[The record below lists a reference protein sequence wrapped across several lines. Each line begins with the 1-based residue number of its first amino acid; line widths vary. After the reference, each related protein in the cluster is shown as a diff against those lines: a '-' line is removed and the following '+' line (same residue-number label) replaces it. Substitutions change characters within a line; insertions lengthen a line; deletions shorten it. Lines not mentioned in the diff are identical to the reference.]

1 MGSIEPTP
9 GRSTENKKT
18 QAHTLYLPSLKHLNT
33 AEQSSLSFFTYIIII
48 ITIKLINYIIL
59 CVNCVLLSYNF
70 SLENLNMENI
80 VEPDESFEFSNLS
93 LANPVGIQG
102 GAYFTK
108 ILNNNSPLYIQTTRC
123 VTRQGII
130 KSGKKHYADFMFDNN
145 SASLINWFENLESR
159 CQQLILGKSSEWFQ
173 NALDVSDVENAFN
186 STIRIYKSGKFYL
199 VRANVKNNALNE
211 PSIKIYNENEIP
223 LAMSDI
229 TSDKN
234 LISILEI
241 QGIKFTSRNFQIE
254 IEIKQIMVLNNDLLF
269 NNCLIKTDNTRR
281 LSGKI
286 KDTPMDEIINCITA
300 TTTLREDDNTLEDD
314 DEVKTTVI
322 DTEPLL
328 TSTENTEE
336 NADAITLNDENKN
349 ENEHETN
356 EEVVLT
362 SDVSS
367 KDLDVSLE
375 LVVPVSEPD
384 LELTEVDFSCT
395 LEDTIEE
402 IKLKKPN
409 QVYFELYK
417 EAKKKAKLAKRSAI
431 IAYLE
436 AKNIKK
442 TYMIEN
448 VNDSDSDFDA
458 EIDEVSESELESF

>member
-1 MGSIEPTP
+1 
-9 GRSTENKKT
+9 
-18 QAHTLYLPSLKHLNT
+18 
-33 AEQSSLSFFTYIIII
+33 
-48 ITIKLINYIIL
+48 
-59 CVNCVLLSYNF
+59 
-70 SLENLNMENI
+70 MENI
-80 VEPDESFEFSNLS
+80 VEPNESFEFTNLS

-108 ILNNNSPLYIQTTRC
+108 ILNNNNPLYIQTTRC
-123 VTRQGII
+123 VTRQGLI
-130 KSGKKHYADFMFDNN
+130 KSGKKYYCDFMFDNN

-173 NALDVSDVENAFN
+173 SALDVSDIENAFN

-211 PSIKIYNENEIP
+211 PSLKIYNENEIP
-223 LAMSDI
+223 LAISDI

-269 NNCLIKTDNTRR
+269 NNCLIKTDNTHR
-281 LSGKI
+281 LNGKI
-286 KDTPMDEIINCITA
+286 KDTPADEIIKCVE
-300 TTTLREDDNTLEDD
+300 EDTLENEPNTVVVENQNDGNGEPIHAEDKENITIKTDELGLSMLDD
-314 DEVKTTVI
+314 DVTTSQAGG
-322 DTEPLL
+322 T
-328 TSTENTEE
+328 T
-336 NADAITLNDENKN
+336 
-349 ENEHETN
+349 
-356 EEVVLT
+356 
-362 SDVSS
+362 
-367 KDLDVSLE
+367 E
-375 LVVPVSEPD
+375 LVTTILDIPESRQSDNLEVLAEMEP
-384 LELTEVDFSCT
+384 ELTEIDFSCT
-395 LEDTIEE
+395 LEDTVEE